1 MGLTSSLG
9 TSTCCRRGQFF
20 FFLIVF
26 GPICFESICEM
37 IMWIHVDF
45 VSGKLLANLIMEW
58 KLVHRV
64 KRKLRQ
70 LFYIDPGE
78 ERNLV

>member
-1 MGLTSSLG
+1 
-9 TSTCCRRGQFF
+9 
-20 FFLIVF
+20 
-26 GPICFESICEM
+26 
-37 IMWIHVDF
+37 MWIHVDF

-70 LFYIDPGE
+70 LFYFDPGE

>member
-1 MGLTSSLG
+1 
-9 TSTCCRRGQFF
+9 
-20 FFLIVF
+20 
-26 GPICFESICEM
+26 M

-45 VSGKLLANLIMEW
+45 ASGKLLANLIMEW